1 MTCLVYW
8 ILKKNRKLTS
18 LKTIRQVVHEA
29 RIIILCFFRPVNTV
43 ERLLYNIR
51 VIVVKHSQGP
61 VSLGCVSVVGTIQ
74 RKGDEFTVETK
85 AEAPHRPAVILT
97 ACVDALFQIGH

>member
-1 MTCLVYW
+1 MTCSLYW
-8 ILKKNRKLTS
+8 ILKRSKKLAA
-18 LKTIRQVVHEA
+18 LKTIGQVVHEA

-61 VSLGCVSVVGTIQ
+61 VGLGRISVVGTIEGE
-74 RKGDEFTVETK
+74 GDEFTVETK
-85 AEAPHRPAVILT
+85 AEAPHSPAVILT
-97 ACVDALFQIGH
+97 SLVDALF